1 MRGEEAIATI
11 YRRSRRGERR
21 GCGCGCVQAR
31 REQGTGD
38 REYREYR
45 EYTEYTEYTE
55 YRGGTQGGEA
65 ERGARPQDVVQLV
78 EKIRR
83 RFGRR
88 GEGWIAGWLGVG

>member
-1 MRGEEAIATI
+1 MGVGASKRGEKT
-11 YRRSRRGERR
+11 
-21 GCGCGCVQAR
+21 VQ
-31 REQGTGD
+31 GIGD
-38 REYREYR
+38 REYSVYRVYNEYS
-45 EYTEYTEYTE
+45 EYKE

-88 GEGWIAGWLGVG
+88 ARRLAS